1 VRTGDRIVLCSDGL
15 VDEVSDADIAVVL
28 GQHSD
33 PQDTA
38 EALVMV
44 ANTAGGRDNTT
55 VIVIDVLDDISEPVV
70 LPTPDNTTPMEALA
84 PMQLAPAKKSK
95 VGMVLFW
102 SALVAIVF
110 SAITV
115 IGVYGRSGY
124 FIGFD
129 SNDQVAIYR
138 GRVGGILWFQPTIET
153 QTSMSGEEPRVL
165 VANVGDAR
173 TYLWRN
179 NALTVLSVNH
189 SYVQELVNEGIITP
203 EEARVHPRR
212 NIVTRALGIDRSVV
226 VDVFSHLV
234 RTGDRIVLCSDGLV
248 DEVADVEIARVL
260 GQHTDPQETAEA
272 LVMVANTNG
281 GRDNTTVI
289 VVDVLDDISEPIAS
303 TTPDNTAPMQSP
315 SASSSDSGPV
325 VAGVGSIA
333 VKKKNRVGMVLF
345 WTALVAIVLSGIT
358 IVGVYARSGYF
369 IGFDKD
375 SRVAVYRGRVG
386 GVLWFNPTIDTQ
398 TTLSGED
405 LPEDVLR
412 DVALNRTFT
421 SSTNASKYLALIR
434 IAIID
439 ATTTTS
445 TTSTTVG

>member
-1 VRTGDRIVLCSDGL
+1 MKLKWGASTDVGMVRQQNEDSYLAEENLYVVADGMGGHNAGEVASALAVTTLKAGARTGIDSVERFRELVQQANTAIYTASLDDSTQSGMGTTLTALSIVAGEEPRVLVANVGDARTYLWRNGALTRLSVDHSYVQELVNEGIITPEEARVHPRRNIVTRALGIDRSVVVDVFSHLVRTGDRIVLCSDGL

-95 VGMVLFW
+95 IGMVLFW

-153 QTSMSGEEPRVL
+153 QTSMSGEE
-165 VANVGDAR
+165 
-173 TYLWRN
+173 
-179 NALTVLSVNH
+179 
-189 SYVQELVNEGIITP
+189 
-203 EEARVHPRR
+203 
-212 NIVTRALGIDRSVV
+212 
-226 VDVFSHLV
+226 
-234 RTGDRIVLCSDGLV
+234 
-248 DEVADVEIARVL
+248 
-260 GQHTDPQETAEA
+260 
-272 LVMVANTNG
+272 
-281 GRDNTTVI
+281 
-289 VVDVLDDISEPIAS
+289 
-303 TTPDNTAPMQSP
+303 
-315 SASSSDSGPV
+315 
-325 VAGVGSIA
+325 
-333 VKKKNRVGMVLF
+333 
-345 WTALVAIVLSGIT
+345 
-358 IVGVYARSGYF
+358 
-369 IGFDKD
+369 
-375 SRVAVYRGRVG
+375 
-386 GVLWFNPTIDTQ
+386 
-398 TTLSGED
+398 
-405 LPEDVLR
+405 LPEDILR
-412 DVALNRTFT
+412 DVALNREF
-421 SSTNASKYLALIR
+421 SSSSQASKYLALIR

-445 TTSTTVG
+445 TTTTVR

>member
-1 VRTGDRIVLCSDGL
+1 MKLKWGASTD
-15 VDEVSDADIAVVL
+15 
-28 GQHSD
+28 
-33 PQDTA
+33 
-38 EALVMV
+38 
-44 ANTAGGRDNTT
+44 
-55 VIVIDVLDDISEPVV
+55 
-70 LPTPDNTTPMEALA
+70 
-84 PMQLAPAKKSK
+84 
-95 VGMVLFW
+95 VGMVRQQNEDSFLAEETLFVVADGMGGHNAGEVA
-102 SALVAIVF
+102 SALAVTTLKAGARLGIDTTEDFRELVQQAN
-110 SAITV
+110 SAIYTASLDDSTQSGMGTTV
-115 IGVYGRSGY
+115 TALSIV
-124 FIGFD
+124 
-129 SNDQVAIYR
+129 
-138 GRVGGILWFQPTIET
+138 E
-153 QTSMSGEEPRVL
+153 GEEPRVL
-165 VANVGDAR
+165 VANVGDSRA
-173 TYLWRN
+173 YLWRSG
-179 NALTVLSVNH
+179 ALSRLSVDH

-203 EEARVHPRR
+203 EAARVHPRR
-212 NIVTRALGIDRSVV
+212 NIVTRALGIDRSVM
-226 VDVFSHLV
+226 VDVFTHFV

-248 DEVADVEIARVL
+248 DEVADNEIARVL

-303 TTPDNTAPMQSP
+303 TTPDNTSPMHSP
-315 SASSSDSGPV
+315 SVDAIDSKLVGAGGSV
-325 VAGVGSIA
+325 V
-333 VKKKNRVGMVLF
+333 VKKKIRVGVVLF

-421 SSTNASKYLALIR
+421 SATNASKYLALIR

-439 ATTTTS
+439 ASTTS

>member
-1 VRTGDRIVLCSDGL
+1 VRQQNEDSFLAEETLFVVADGMGGHNAGEVASALAVTTLKAGARLGIDDAEVFREL
-15 VDEVSDADIAVVL
+15 VQQANSAIY
-28 GQHSD
+28 
-33 PQDTA
+33 TA
-38 EALVMV
+38 SLDDSTQSGM
-44 ANTAGGRDNTT
+44 GTT
-55 VIVIDVLDDISEPVV
+55 VTALSIVE
-70 LPTPDNTTPMEALA
+70 
-84 PMQLAPAKKSK
+84 
-95 VGMVLFW
+95 
-102 SALVAIVF
+102 
-110 SAITV
+110 
-115 IGVYGRSGY
+115 
-124 FIGFD
+124 
-129 SNDQVAIYR
+129 
-138 GRVGGILWFQPTIET
+138 
-153 QTSMSGEEPRVL
+153 GEEPRVL
-165 VANVGDAR
+165 VANVGDSRA
-173 TYLWRN
+173 YLWRSG
-179 NALTVLSVNH
+179 ALSRLSVDH

-203 EEARVHPRR
+203 EAARVHPRR
-212 NIVTRALGIDRSVV
+212 NIVTRALGIDRSVM
-226 VDVFSHLV
+226 VDVFTHFV

-248 DEVADVEIARVL
+248 DEVADNEIARVL

-289 VVDVLDDISEPIAS
+289 VVDVLDDISEPMAVS
-303 TTPDNTAPMQSP
+303 SAPDSTAPMQSP
-315 SASSSDSGPV
+315 SVD
-325 VAGVGSIA
+325 AGVGSDVGVVA
-333 VKKKNRVGMVLF
+333 VGVKKKIRVGVVLF

-369 IGFDKD
+369 VGFDED

-398 TTLSGED
+398 TTLSGAD

-439 ATTTTS
+439 ATTTS

>member
-1 VRTGDRIVLCSDGL
+1 L
-15 VDEVSDADIAVVL
+15 
-28 GQHSD
+28 
-33 PQDTA
+33 
-38 EALVMV
+38 
-44 ANTAGGRDNTT
+44 
-55 VIVIDVLDDISEPVV
+55 
-70 LPTPDNTTPMEALA
+70 
-84 PMQLAPAKKSK
+84 
-95 VGMVLFW
+95 W
-102 SALVAIVF
+102 
-110 SAITV
+110 
-115 IGVYGRSGY
+115 RSG
-124 FIGFD
+124 
-129 SNDQVAIYR
+129 
-138 GRVGGILWFQPTIET
+138 
-153 QTSMSGEEPRVL
+153 
-165 VANVGDAR
+165 
-173 TYLWRN
+173 
-179 NALTVLSVNH
+179 ALSRLSVDH

-203 EEARVHPRR
+203 EAARVHPRR
-212 NIVTRALGIDRSVV
+212 NIVTRALGIDRSVM
-226 VDVFSHLV
+226 VDVFTHFV

-260 GQHTDPQETAEA
+260 GQHTDPQEAAEA

-303 TTPDNTAPMQSP
+303 TAPDNTAPMQSP
-315 SASSSDSGPV
+315 AVD
-325 VAGVGSIA
+325 AGVGGSGVVGA
-333 VKKKNRVGMVLF
+333 ASVSGRGKKSRIGMVLF
-345 WTALVAIVLSGIT
+345 WSALVAILLSGIT

-386 GVLWFNPTIDTQ
+386 GVLWFSPTIDTQ

-421 SSTNASKYLALIR
+421 SSTMASKYLALIR

>member
-1 VRTGDRIVLCSDGL
+1 MKLKWGASTD
-15 VDEVSDADIAVVL
+15 
-28 GQHSD
+28 
-33 PQDTA
+33 
-38 EALVMV
+38 
-44 ANTAGGRDNTT
+44 
-55 VIVIDVLDDISEPVV
+55 
-70 LPTPDNTTPMEALA
+70 
-84 PMQLAPAKKSK
+84 
-95 VGMVLFW
+95 VGMVRQQNEDSFLAEETLFVVADGMGGHNAGEVA
-102 SALVAIVF
+102 SALAVTTLKAGARLGIDDAEVF
-110 SAITV
+110 RELVQQANSAIYTASLDDSTQSGMGTTV
-115 IGVYGRSGY
+115 TALSIV
-124 FIGFD
+124 
-129 SNDQVAIYR
+129 
-138 GRVGGILWFQPTIET
+138 E
-153 QTSMSGEEPRVL
+153 GEEPRVL
-165 VANVGDAR
+165 VANVGDSRA
-173 TYLWRN
+173 YLWRSG
-179 NALTVLSVNH
+179 ALSRLSVDH

-203 EEARVHPRR
+203 EAARVHPRR
-212 NIVTRALGIDRSVV
+212 NIVTRALGIDRSVM
-226 VDVFSHLV
+226 VDVFTHFV

-303 TTPDNTAPMQSP
+303 STPDNTAPMQSP
-315 SASSSDSGPV
+315 SVDAVVGGSGVVGAASVSGR
-325 VAGVGSIA
+325 G
-333 VKKKNRVGMVLF
+333 KKSRIGMVLF
-345 WTALVAIVLSGIT
+345 WSALVAIVLSGIT

-369 IGFDKD
+369 VGFDED

-386 GVLWFNPTIDTQ
+386 GVLWFSPTIDTQ
-398 TTLSGED
+398 TTLSGAD

>member
-1 VRTGDRIVLCSDGL
+1 MKLKWGASTDVGMVRQQNEDSYLAEENLYAVADGMGGHNAGEVASALAVTTLKAGARTGIDSVERFRELVQQANTAIYTASLDDSTQSGMGTTLTALSIVAGEEPRVLVANVGDARTYLWRNGALTRLSVDHSYVQELVNEGIITPEEARVHPRRNIVTRALGIDRSVVVDVFSHLVRTGDRIVLCSDGL

-55 VIVIDVLDDISEPVV
+55 VIVVDVLDDISEPVV

-153 QTSMSGEEPRVL
+153 QTSMSGEE
-165 VANVGDAR
+165 
-173 TYLWRN
+173 
-179 NALTVLSVNH
+179 
-189 SYVQELVNEGIITP
+189 
-203 EEARVHPRR
+203 
-212 NIVTRALGIDRSVV
+212 
-226 VDVFSHLV
+226 
-234 RTGDRIVLCSDGLV
+234 
-248 DEVADVEIARVL
+248 
-260 GQHTDPQETAEA
+260 
-272 LVMVANTNG
+272 
-281 GRDNTTVI
+281 
-289 VVDVLDDISEPIAS
+289 
-303 TTPDNTAPMQSP
+303 
-315 SASSSDSGPV
+315 
-325 VAGVGSIA
+325 
-333 VKKKNRVGMVLF
+333 
-345 WTALVAIVLSGIT
+345 
-358 IVGVYARSGYF
+358 
-369 IGFDKD
+369 
-375 SRVAVYRGRVG
+375 
-386 GVLWFNPTIDTQ
+386 
-398 TTLSGED
+398 
-405 LPEDVLR
+405 LPEDILR
-412 DVALNRTFT
+412 DVALNREF
-421 SSTNASKYLALIR
+421 SSSSQASKYLALIR

-445 TTSTTVG
+445 TTTTVR

>member
-1 VRTGDRIVLCSDGL
+1 
-15 VDEVSDADIAVVL
+15 
-28 GQHSD
+28 
-33 PQDTA
+33 
-38 EALVMV
+38 
-44 ANTAGGRDNTT
+44 
-55 VIVIDVLDDISEPVV
+55 
-70 LPTPDNTTPMEALA
+70 
-84 PMQLAPAKKSK
+84 
-95 VGMVLFW
+95 
-102 SALVAIVF
+102 
-110 SAITV
+110 
-115 IGVYGRSGY
+115 
-124 FIGFD
+124 
-129 SNDQVAIYR
+129 
-138 GRVGGILWFQPTIET
+138 
-153 QTSMSGEEPRVL
+153 
-165 VANVGDAR
+165 
-173 TYLWRN
+173 
-179 NALTVLSVNH
+179 LSVDH

-203 EEARVHPRR
+203 EAARVHPRR
-212 NIVTRALGIDRSVV
+212 NIVTRALGIDRSVM
-226 VDVFSHLV
+226 VDVFTHFV

-303 TTPDNTAPMQSP
+303 TAPDNTAPMQSP
-315 SASSSDSGPV
+315 SVDAV
-325 VAGVGSIA
+325 VVGGGVVG

-345 WTALVAIVLSGIT
+345 WSALVAIVLSGIT

-369 IGFDKD
+369 IGFDED

-386 GVLWFNPTIDTQ
+386 GVLWFSPTIDTQ
-398 TTLSGED
+398 TTLSGAD

-421 SSTNASKYLALIR
+421 SSTMASKYLALIR

-439 ATTTTS
+439 ASTTTS

>member
-1 VRTGDRIVLCSDGL
+1 MG
-15 VDEVSDADIAVVL
+15 
-28 GQHSD
+28 
-33 PQDTA
+33 
-38 EALVMV
+38 
-44 ANTAGGRDNTT
+44 TT
-55 VIVIDVLDDISEPVV
+55 VTALSIVE
-70 LPTPDNTTPMEALA
+70 
-84 PMQLAPAKKSK
+84 
-95 VGMVLFW
+95 
-102 SALVAIVF
+102 
-110 SAITV
+110 
-115 IGVYGRSGY
+115 
-124 FIGFD
+124 
-129 SNDQVAIYR
+129 
-138 GRVGGILWFQPTIET
+138 
-153 QTSMSGEEPRVL
+153 GEEPRVL
-165 VANVGDAR
+165 VANVGDSRA
-173 TYLWRN
+173 YLWRSG
-179 NALTVLSVNH
+179 ALSRLSVDH

-203 EEARVHPRR
+203 EAARVHPRR
-212 NIVTRALGIDRSVV
+212 NIVTRALGIDRSVM
-226 VDVFSHLV
+226 VDVFTHFV

-248 DEVADVEIARVL
+248 DEVADNEIARVL

-289 VVDVLDDISEPIAS
+289 VVDVLDDISEPMAVS
-303 TTPDNTAPMQSP
+303 SAPDSTAPMQSP
-315 SASSSDSGPV
+315 SVD
-325 VAGVGSIA
+325 AGVGSDVGVVA
-333 VKKKNRVGMVLF
+333 VGVKKKIRVGVVLF

-369 IGFDKD
+369 VGFDED

-398 TTLSGED
+398 TTLSGAD

-439 ATTTTS
+439 ATTTS

>member
-1 VRTGDRIVLCSDGL
+1 MKLKWGASTD
-15 VDEVSDADIAVVL
+15 
-28 GQHSD
+28 
-33 PQDTA
+33 
-38 EALVMV
+38 
-44 ANTAGGRDNTT
+44 
-55 VIVIDVLDDISEPVV
+55 
-70 LPTPDNTTPMEALA
+70 
-84 PMQLAPAKKSK
+84 
-95 VGMVLFW
+95 VGMVRQQNEDSFLAEETLFVVADGMGGHNAGEVA
-102 SALVAIVF
+102 SALAVTTLKAGARLGIDDAEVF
-110 SAITV
+110 RELVQQANSAIYTASLDDSTQSGMGTTV
-115 IGVYGRSGY
+115 TALSIV
-124 FIGFD
+124 
-129 SNDQVAIYR
+129 
-138 GRVGGILWFQPTIET
+138 E
-153 QTSMSGEEPRVL
+153 GEEPRVL
-165 VANVGDAR
+165 VANVGDSRA
-173 TYLWRN
+173 YLWRSG
-179 NALTVLSVNH
+179 ALSRLSVDH

-203 EEARVHPRR
+203 EAARVHPRR
-212 NIVTRALGIDRSVV
+212 NIVTRALGIDRSVM
-226 VDVFSHLV
+226 VDVFTHFV

-248 DEVADVEIARVL
+248 DEVADNEIARVL

-303 TTPDNTAPMQSP
+303 SAPDNTAPMQSP
-315 SASSSDSGPV
+315 SVD
-325 VAGVGSIA
+325 AGVGSDVA
-333 VKKKNRVGMVLF
+333 SAGSVVVKKKIRVGVVLF

-369 IGFDKD
+369 VGFDED

-386 GVLWFNPTIDTQ
+386 GVLWFSPTIDTQ
-398 TTLSGED
+398 TTLSGAD

-439 ATTTTS
+439 ATTTS

>member
-1 VRTGDRIVLCSDGL
+1 MKLKWGASTD
-15 VDEVSDADIAVVL
+15 
-28 GQHSD
+28 
-33 PQDTA
+33 
-38 EALVMV
+38 
-44 ANTAGGRDNTT
+44 
-55 VIVIDVLDDISEPVV
+55 
-70 LPTPDNTTPMEALA
+70 
-84 PMQLAPAKKSK
+84 
-95 VGMVLFW
+95 VGMVRQQNEDSFLAEETLFVVADGMGGHNAGEVA
-102 SALVAIVF
+102 SALAVTTLKAGARLGIDTTEDFRELVQQAN
-110 SAITV
+110 SAIYTASLDDSTQSGMGTTV
-115 IGVYGRSGY
+115 TALSIV
-124 FIGFD
+124 
-129 SNDQVAIYR
+129 
-138 GRVGGILWFQPTIET
+138 E
-153 QTSMSGEEPRVL
+153 GEEPRVL
-165 VANVGDAR
+165 VANVGDSRA
-173 TYLWRN
+173 YLWRSG
-179 NALTVLSVNH
+179 ALSRLSVDH

-203 EEARVHPRR
+203 EAARVHPRR
-212 NIVTRALGIDRSVV
+212 NIVTRALGIDRSVM
-226 VDVFSHLV
+226 VDVFTHFV

-315 SASSSDSGPV
+315 SVDASDSGLV
-325 VAGVGSIA
+325 GAGSGSA
-333 VKKKNRVGMVLF
+333 LMKKKSRVGMVLF

-358 IVGVYARSGYF
+358 VVGVYARSGYF

>member
-1 VRTGDRIVLCSDGL
+1 MKLKWGASTD
-15 VDEVSDADIAVVL
+15 
-28 GQHSD
+28 
-33 PQDTA
+33 
-38 EALVMV
+38 
-44 ANTAGGRDNTT
+44 
-55 VIVIDVLDDISEPVV
+55 
-70 LPTPDNTTPMEALA
+70 
-84 PMQLAPAKKSK
+84 
-95 VGMVLFW
+95 VGMVRQQNEDSFLAEETLFVVADGMGGHNAGEVA
-102 SALVAIVF
+102 SALAVTTLKAGARLGIDTTEDFRELVQQAN
-110 SAITV
+110 SAIYTASLDDSTQSGMGTTV
-115 IGVYGRSGY
+115 TALSIV
-124 FIGFD
+124 
-129 SNDQVAIYR
+129 
-138 GRVGGILWFQPTIET
+138 E
-153 QTSMSGEEPRVL
+153 GEEPRVL
-165 VANVGDAR
+165 VANVGDSRA
-173 TYLWRN
+173 YLWRSG
-179 NALTVLSVNH
+179 ALSRLSVDH

-203 EEARVHPRR
+203 EAARVHPRR
-212 NIVTRALGIDRSVV
+212 NIVTRALGIDRSVM
-226 VDVFSHLV
+226 VDVFTHFV

-303 TTPDNTAPMQSP
+303 SVPDNTAPMQSP
-315 SASSSDSGPV
+315 SVDANDLGLV
-325 VAGVGSIA
+325 GAGVGSAA
-333 VKKKNRVGMVLF
+333 VKKKSRVGVVLF

-358 IVGVYARSGYF
+358 VVGVYARSGYF

-386 GVLWFNPTIDTQ
+386 GVLWFSPTIDTQ

-421 SSTNASKYLALIR
+421 SSTMASKYLALVR

>member
-1 VRTGDRIVLCSDGL
+1 MKLKWGASTD
-15 VDEVSDADIAVVL
+15 
-28 GQHSD
+28 
-33 PQDTA
+33 
-38 EALVMV
+38 
-44 ANTAGGRDNTT
+44 
-55 VIVIDVLDDISEPVV
+55 
-70 LPTPDNTTPMEALA
+70 
-84 PMQLAPAKKSK
+84 
-95 VGMVLFW
+95 VGMVRQQNEDSFLAEETLFVVADGMGGHNAGEVA
-102 SALVAIVF
+102 SALAVTTLKAGARLGIDDAEVF
-110 SAITV
+110 RELVQQANSAIYTASLDDSTQSGMGTTV
-115 IGVYGRSGY
+115 TALSIV
-124 FIGFD
+124 
-129 SNDQVAIYR
+129 
-138 GRVGGILWFQPTIET
+138 E
-153 QTSMSGEEPRVL
+153 GEEPRVL
-165 VANVGDAR
+165 VANVGDSRA
-173 TYLWRN
+173 YLWRSG
-179 NALTVLSVNH
+179 ALSRLSVDH

-203 EEARVHPRR
+203 EAARVHPRR
-212 NIVTRALGIDRSVV
+212 NIVTRALGIDRSVM
-226 VDVFSHLV
+226 VDVFTHFV

-303 TTPDNTAPMQSP
+303 TAPDNTAPMQSP
-315 SASSSDSGPV
+315 SVDAV
-325 VAGVGSIA
+325 GVGAGSVG
-333 VKKKNRVGMVLF
+333 VKKKSRIGMVLF
-345 WTALVAIVLSGIT
+345 WSALVAIVLSGIT

-369 IGFDKD
+369 IGFDED

-386 GVLWFNPTIDTQ
+386 GVLWFSPTIDTQ

-421 SSTNASKYLALIR
+421 SSTMASKYLALVR

-445 TTSTTVG
+445 TTSTTIG

>member
-1 VRTGDRIVLCSDGL
+1 MKLKWGASTDVGMVRQQNEDSYLAEENLYVVADGMGGHNAGEVASALAVTTLKAGARTGIDSVERFRELVQQANTAIYTASLDDSTQSGMGTTLTALSIVAGEEPRVLVANVGDARTYMWRNGALTRLSVDHSYVQELVNEGIITPEEARVHPRRNIVTRALGIDRSVVVDVFSHLVRTGDRIVLCSDGL

-153 QTSMSGEEPRVL
+153 QTSMSGEE
-165 VANVGDAR
+165 
-173 TYLWRN
+173 
-179 NALTVLSVNH
+179 
-189 SYVQELVNEGIITP
+189 
-203 EEARVHPRR
+203 
-212 NIVTRALGIDRSVV
+212 
-226 VDVFSHLV
+226 
-234 RTGDRIVLCSDGLV
+234 
-248 DEVADVEIARVL
+248 
-260 GQHTDPQETAEA
+260 
-272 LVMVANTNG
+272 
-281 GRDNTTVI
+281 
-289 VVDVLDDISEPIAS
+289 
-303 TTPDNTAPMQSP
+303 
-315 SASSSDSGPV
+315 
-325 VAGVGSIA
+325 
-333 VKKKNRVGMVLF
+333 
-345 WTALVAIVLSGIT
+345 
-358 IVGVYARSGYF
+358 
-369 IGFDKD
+369 
-375 SRVAVYRGRVG
+375 
-386 GVLWFNPTIDTQ
+386 
-398 TTLSGED
+398 
-405 LPEDVLR
+405 LPEDILR
-412 DVALNRTFT
+412 DVALNRDF
-421 SSTNASKYLALIR
+421 SSSSQASKYLALIR

-445 TTSTTVG
+445 TTTTVR

>member
-1 VRTGDRIVLCSDGL
+1 MKLKWGASTD
-15 VDEVSDADIAVVL
+15 
-28 GQHSD
+28 
-33 PQDTA
+33 
-38 EALVMV
+38 
-44 ANTAGGRDNTT
+44 
-55 VIVIDVLDDISEPVV
+55 
-70 LPTPDNTTPMEALA
+70 
-84 PMQLAPAKKSK
+84 
-95 VGMVLFW
+95 VGMVRQQNEDSFLAEETLFVVADGMGGHNAGEVA
-102 SALVAIVF
+102 SALAVTTLKAGARLGIDTTEDFRELVQQAN
-110 SAITV
+110 SAIYTASLDDSTQSGMGTTV
-115 IGVYGRSGY
+115 TALSIV
-124 FIGFD
+124 
-129 SNDQVAIYR
+129 
-138 GRVGGILWFQPTIET
+138 E
-153 QTSMSGEEPRVL
+153 GEEPRVL
-165 VANVGDAR
+165 VANVGDSRA
-173 TYLWRN
+173 YLWRSG
-179 NALTVLSVNH
+179 ALSRLSVDH

-203 EEARVHPRR
+203 EAARVHPRR
-212 NIVTRALGIDRSVV
+212 NIVTRALGIDRSVM
-226 VDVFSHLV
+226 VDVFTHFV

-303 TTPDNTAPMQSP
+303 SAPDNTAPMQSP
-315 SASSSDSGPV
+315 SVDAV
-325 VAGVGSIA
+325 VGAVA
-333 VKKKNRVGMVLF
+333 VKKKSRVGMVLF
-345 WTALVAIVLSGIT
+345 WSALVAIVLSGIT

-369 IGFDKD
+369 IGFDED

-398 TTLSGED
+398 TTLSGAD

-421 SSTNASKYLALIR
+421 SSTMASKYLALIR

-439 ATTTTS
+439 ASTTTS

>member
-1 VRTGDRIVLCSDGL
+1 MKLKWGASTD
-15 VDEVSDADIAVVL
+15 
-28 GQHSD
+28 
-33 PQDTA
+33 
-38 EALVMV
+38 
-44 ANTAGGRDNTT
+44 
-55 VIVIDVLDDISEPVV
+55 
-70 LPTPDNTTPMEALA
+70 
-84 PMQLAPAKKSK
+84 
-95 VGMVLFW
+95 VGMVRQQNEDSFLAEETLFVVADGMGGHNAGEVA
-102 SALVAIVF
+102 SALAVTTLKAGARLGIDTTEDFRELVQQAN
-110 SAITV
+110 SAIYTASLDDSTQSGMGTTV
-115 IGVYGRSGY
+115 TALSIV
-124 FIGFD
+124 
-129 SNDQVAIYR
+129 
-138 GRVGGILWFQPTIET
+138 E
-153 QTSMSGEEPRVL
+153 GEEPRVL
-165 VANVGDAR
+165 VANVGDSRA
-173 TYLWRN
+173 YLWRSG
-179 NALTVLSVNH
+179 ALSRLSVDH

-203 EEARVHPRR
+203 EAARVHPRR
-212 NIVTRALGIDRSVV
+212 NIVTRALGIDRSVM
-226 VDVFSHLV
+226 VDVFTHFV

-303 TTPDNTAPMQSP
+303 SAPDNTAPMQSP
-315 SASSSDSGPV
+315 SVDSIGSGLV
-325 VAGVGSIA
+325 SAGVGSAA
-333 VKKKNRVGMVLF
+333 VKKKSRVGVVLF

-358 IVGVYARSGYF
+358 VVGVYARSGYF

-386 GVLWFNPTIDTQ
+386 GVLWFSPTIDTQ

-421 SSTNASKYLALIR
+421 SSTMASKYLALIR